1 MTCKI
6 SSVSPEREA
15 PSVHLFPCREASE
28 LASNAFYHHSWY
40 IRTLSAVVLLLNFS
54 PVISLWYFCSTTK
67 IFDCVKPLRVA
78 SEKLEFFLL
87 IAVVHI
93 LLNLSFWHTSAL
105 GSSHSIVF
113 LQKILGTEQL
123 TVCQPPSAISIYI
136 DSLYLC
142 LSSTVCM
149 VGIASLS
156 RDSTPSWLHP
166 YRYSTSGMSVH
177 GQHHDQFLK
186 PCSNQLLQT
195 LLPIPITDIYFA
207 AIFFNMV
214 K

>member
-1 MTCKI
+1 MPELKVAARHLTGGGTARSSAIIHSHMTCKI

-67 IFDCVKPLRVA
+67 IFECVSLVKPLRVA
-78 SEKLEFFLL
+78 SEKLEFSLL

-105 GSSHSIVF
+105 GSSHSIIF

-149 VGIASLS
+149 VGIAFLS
-156 RDSTPSWLHP
+156 RDSTPSWLQ
-166 YRYSTSGMSVH
+166 SSV
-177 GQHHDQFLK
+177 GT
-186 PCSNQLLQT
+186 PV
-195 LLPIPITDIYFA
+195 
-207 AIFFNMV
+207 FNLCRFHY
-214 K
+214 